1 MLATQIL
8 KQTGSYEQA
17 SYAIQDTAATVACHY
32 GRFPPQDK
40 AALAAQVLNQVWE
53 PGLDEPP
60 SVWLL
65 SPEDQADA
73 ILTAKVNSWALAK
86 LRQICPDR

>member
-1 MLATQIL
+1 MLATRIL

-40 AALAAQVLNQVWE
+40 AALAAEYSTRFGSRGWMN
-53 PGLDEPP
+53 P

-73 ILTAKVNSWALAK
+73 ILTGKVNGGALAK